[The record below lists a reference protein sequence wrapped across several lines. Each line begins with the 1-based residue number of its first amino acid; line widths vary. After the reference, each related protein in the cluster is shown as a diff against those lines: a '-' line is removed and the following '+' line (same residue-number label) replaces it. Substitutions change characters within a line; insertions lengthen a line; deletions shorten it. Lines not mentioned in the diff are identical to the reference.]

1 MSKLSAWFA
10 IHHVCLLVIPKIVV
24 GIQPTVLKLS
34 GSLRLVINAM
44 VPLSRWARMDQYLR
58 SSSRLLLLGRR
69 CSGLYSSTRLYSF
82 IAVTGFWYQSKLLE
96 KVAKLT
102 LLHLDTVFVGVI
114 MFTWGGMLAYNT
126 LG

>member
-24 GIQPTVLKLS
+24 SIQPTVLKLS

-102 LLHLDTVFVGVI
+102 LLHLDTVVVGVI
-114 MFTWGGMLAYNT
+114 MFTWRGMLAYNT